1 MSEKCK
7 RNLTFKELLE
17 RLNEVAE
24 LRPDVLDFDVI
35 VSINSRD
42 SNYGGCE
49 ILDEVDVDD
58 NIKQIWLTSNC

>member
-1 MSEKCK
+1 MSKRCK
-7 RNLTFKELLE
+7 RNITFKELLE

-49 ILDEVDVDD
+49 ILDEIDVDD

>member
-1 MSEKCK
+1 MSDRCK
-7 RNLTFKELLE
+7 RNLKFKELLE

-49 ILDEVDVDD
+49 TLDEVDIDD
-58 NIKQIWLTSNC
+58 NIKQVWLTSNC